1 MCVRIHHLWPHL
13 SNAEIRR
20 MEGHV
25 KILGAVYIIFHA
37 LGLLAAL
44 LIFTV
49 LSGVGILSGDLG
61 SASILVVI
69 GTFVAGLLAV
79 LCLPGIIG
87 GIGLLYRKQWA
98 RILIIVVGAVNL
110 LEFPIGTALGIY
122 TFWVLLNDQTAL
134 LFR

>member
-1 MCVRIHHLWPHL
+1 
-13 SNAEIRR
+13 

-25 KILGAVYIIFHA
+25 RILGTIYIIFHA
-37 LGLLAAL
+37 LGLLAAV

-61 SASILVVI
+61 SAGVLVVI
-69 GTFVAGLLAV
+69 GTVVAGLLV
-79 LCLPGIIG
+79 ILCLPGIIG

-98 RILIIVVGAVNL
+98 RILIIVVGAINL
-110 LEFPIGTALGIY
+110 LEFPIGTALGVY
-122 TFWVLLNDQTAL
+122 TFWVLLNEQTAP